1 MFIKVNICYLN
12 NENLSFNK
20 YDVLSFILFVYTY
33 TLGLYIHIYIY
44 IYIHNIIYNIYI
56 HIYIYIHNIIYNIYI
71 YMIYNRISKQ
81 DMKVQSLEIKAK
93 CSVFVIIIITL
104 AGVTDEIFSSTVGP
118 ILENLGYIK
127 YHGMQI

>member
-33 TLGLYIHIYIY
+33 TLGLYIHIYI
-44 IYIHNIIYNIYI
+44 
-56 HIYIYIHNIIYNIYI
+56 HNIIYNIYI

-93 CSVFVIIIITL
+93 CFVFVIIIITL
-104 AGVTDEIFSSTVGP
+104 AGVTEEIFSSTVGP
-118 ILENLGYIK
+118 ILEKLGYIK
-127 YHGMQI
+127 YNLAVAHVKV